1 MSKVNFQ
8 IFEKINKKRENERK
22 KAFVCFYAI
31 FKPKSSLIY
40 IEKNDI
46 IKEEILLNI
55 VDINKTPQNDFVF
68 KQIFAKEGNE
78 DMLQEL
84 LEDLLEIKI
93 RKIKILRQA
102 VLEKETKENKESIID
117 LKATVDDDK
126 VIDIEMQVRNEYNIV
141 NRSLFAGAALFHN
154 SLKKGANY
162 NNNKTAIVICI
173 LSYDLFNGKNYL
185 VSGRMRRDDNYE
197 VITDKIQLYYLQLPK
212 FLKQKE
218 KKKNKLAQWLY
229 FISQQ
234 DKEGLSMAIEENDK
248 VAKAQKQLEEILS
261 DDGIVEVL
269 EMRLKTKL
277 DKNTALDNAKKQG
290 LEQGLEQGLKEGK
303 KETAK
308 NMLKKGFSIN
318 DIIEIT
324 GLTEEEILK

>member
-22 KAFVCFYAI
+22 KAFVCFCDI
-31 FKPKSSLIY
+31 FKPKSDLIY

-117 LKATVDDDK
+117 LKA
-126 VIDIEMQVRNEYNIV
+126 I
-141 NRSLFAGAALFHN
+141 
-154 SLKKGANY
+154 
-162 NNNKTAIVICI
+162 
-173 LSYDLFNGKNYL
+173 
-185 VSGRMRRDDNYE
+185 
-197 VITDKIQLYYLQLPK
+197 
-212 FLKQKE
+212 
-218 KKKNKLAQWLY
+218 
-229 FISQQ
+229 
-234 DKEGLSMAIEENDK
+234 
-248 VAKAQKQLEEILS
+248 
-261 DDGIVEVL
+261 
-269 EMRLKTKL
+269 
-277 DKNTALDNAKKQG
+277 
-290 LEQGLEQGLKEGK
+290 
-303 KETAK
+303 
-308 NMLKKGFSIN
+308 
-318 DIIEIT
+318 
-324 GLTEEEILK
+324 

>member
-1 MSKVNFQ
+1 
-8 IFEKINKKRENERK
+8 
-22 KAFVCFYAI
+22 
-31 FKPKSSLIY
+31 
-40 IEKNDI
+40 
-46 IKEEILLNI
+46 
-55 VDINKTPQNDFVF
+55 
-68 KQIFAKEGNE
+68 
-78 DMLQEL
+78 
-84 LEDLLEIKI
+84 
-93 RKIKILRQA
+93 
-102 VLEKETKENKESIID
+102 
-117 LKATVDDDK
+117 
-126 VIDIEMQVRNEYNIV
+126 
-141 NRSLFAGAALFHN
+141 
-154 SLKKGANY
+154 
-162 NNNKTAIVICI
+162 
-173 LSYDLFNGKNYL
+173 
-185 VSGRMRRDDNYE
+185 MRRDDNYE

-261 DDGIVEVL
+261 DEGIVEVL

-290 LEQGLEQGLKEGK
+290 LEQGLEQGLKQGK